1 MPRKSAALTL
11 YYQMSFITISGLM
24 SGTVQ
29 GQTVLQTS
37 SWKRLRTINFV
48 FLLNNNTKYKCYL
61 QNIKDCPELFIL
73 FPRSCLRE
81 NTFCKFA
88 KNLWNKKHTHHNS
101 TCVNVHG
108 SVNKGGR
115 MNEGASHI
123 FGCSSTKITL
133 FSWNWLG
140 KCVYETISCTK
151 SGKLIW
157 PIYTSWKHTNN
168 NNNNIRDPNITFVS

>member
-1 MPRKSAALTL
+1 
-11 YYQMSFITISGLM
+11 MSFITISGLM

-29 GQTVLQTS
+29 GQGVLQTS
-37 SWKRLRTINFV
+37 SWKRLRTLNFLFLINI
-48 FLLNNNTKYKCYL
+48 NTKYKCYL
-61 QNIKDCPELFIL
+61 SRIVYFI
-73 FPRSCLRE
+73 SSKLRE

-108 SVNKGGR
+108 SVNKGDR
-115 MNEGASHI
+115 KDEGASHI
-123 FGCSSTKITL
+123 FGCSSTKSTL

-140 KCVYETISCTK
+140 KCVCETISCTK

-157 PIYTSWKHTNN
+157 TTYTSWKHTNN